1 VVEVDRPGCVKGART
16 TLEHFDPPPGA
27 PEEQC
32 QKLADR
38 SSAQY
43 GYISLTGH

>member
-27 PEEQC
+27 SDKKGQ
-32 QKLADR
+32 QLADR